1 MKQSIISLQ
10 LKSILTVFIIIMLN
24 IVSLSQPPP
33 PPQGSSGS
41 QFNNSGNEAD
51 AAPIGEGIW
60 IMIALAASY
69 GVSRYMRKT
78 EKIPENQLLQVSEED
93 VIQ

>member
-1 MKQSIISLQ
+1 MRLNYSHP
-10 LKSILTVFIIIMLN
+10 LKSILAVFIIIMLN
-24 IVSLSQPPP
+24 MVSLSQPPP

-60 IMIALAASY
+60 IVIALAASY
-69 GVSRYMRKT
+69 GVNRYMRKT